1 MSFYS
6 DPKYS
11 KIIFAIEPVDIM
23 ILASYA
29 AANIL
34 SGVLAYRWARA
45 TVQHKCAPEAPI
57 ASADKIVC
65 NENNRIDV
73 L

>member
-1 MSFYS
+1 
-6 DPKYS
+6 
-11 KIIFAIEPVDIM
+11 M

-34 SGVLAYRWARA
+34 SGVLAYRRARA